1 MMKFVVLTLFPDMIR
16 QAVAHSVLGR
26 AIENGLIS
34 VEAVDIRDY
43 AHNKHNTVDD
53 YPFGGGAGMVM
64 QAPPVWEAYEDVK
77 SRLVAPGAPVVFM
90 SPAGERLSQ
99 AVVRQLAE
107 NEEIIL
113 LCGHYEGVDQR
124 VLDEIVTQEISI
136 GDYVL
141 TGGELPALV
150 VMDAVARMVEGVLGN
165 EESAQEES
173 FSSMWLEY
181 PQYTRPR
188 EFHGKEV
195 PEVLLS
201 GHHAN
206 IEKWRLE
213 KAIETTLLK
222 RPDMICEEKMSKQ
235 EAKIYREV
243 LAKSG
248 LQKDETVV

>member
-1 MMKFVVLTLFPDMIR
+1 MKFVVLTLFPEMIQ
-16 QAVAHSVLGR
+16 QAVSHSVLGK
-26 AIENGLIS
+26 AVEKGIIS

-64 QAPPVWEAYEDVK
+64 QAPPVFEAYEDVIN
-77 SRLVAPGAPVVFM
+77 RLVSAQAPVIFM
-90 SPAGERLSQ
+90 SPAGRRLSQ
-99 AVVRQLAE
+99 PIVRELAE

-113 LCGHYEGVDQR
+113 LCGHYEGIDQR
-124 VLDEIVTQEISI
+124 VLDEIVTDEISI

-141 TGGELPALV
+141 TGGELAALV
-150 VMDAVARMVEGVLGN
+150 VMDSVSRMVEGVLGN

-173 FSSMWLEY
+173 FSGMWLEY

-206 IEKWRLE
+206 IEKWRLQR
-213 KAIETTLLK
+213 AIETTLKK
-222 RPDMICEEKMSKQ
+222 RPDMIHPEAMSKKEQ
-235 EAKIYREV
+235 KIYQEI
-243 LAKSG
+243 LKKSS
-248 LQKDETVV
+248 LQTDEPVV

>member
-1 MMKFVVLTLFPDMIR
+1 MKFVVLTLFPEMIQ
-16 QAVAHSVLGR
+16 QAVSHSVLGK
-26 AIENGLIS
+26 AVEKGIIS

-64 QAPPVWEAYEDVK
+64 QAPPVFEAYEDVI
-77 SRLVAPGAPVVFM
+77 SRLVSAQAPVIFM
-90 SPAGERLSQ
+90 SPAGRRLSQ
-99 AVVRQLAE
+99 PIVRELAE

-113 LCGHYEGVDQR
+113 LCGHYEGIDQR
-124 VLDEIVTQEISI
+124 VLDEIVTDEISI

-141 TGGELPALV
+141 TGGELAALV
-150 VMDAVARMVEGVLGN
+150 VMDSVSRMVEGVLGN

-173 FSSMWLEY
+173 FSGMWLEY

-206 IEKWRLE
+206 IEKWRLQR
-213 KAIETTLLK
+213 AIETTLKK
-222 RPDMICEEKMSKQ
+222 RPDMIHPEAMSKKEQ
-235 EAKIYREV
+235 KIYQEI
-243 LAKSG
+243 LKKSS
-248 LQKDETVV
+248 LQTDEPVV

>member
-1 MMKFVVLTLFPDMIR
+1 MRFVVLTLFPDMIQ
-16 QAVAHSVLGR
+16 QAVRHSVLGR
-26 AIENGLIS
+26 AIEKGIIS

-64 QAPPVWEAYEDVK
+64 QPGPVFEAYQDVTERMVK
-77 SRLVAPGAPVVFM
+77 PGAPVIFM
-90 SPAGERLSQ
+90 SPAGRRLDQ
-99 AVVRQLAE
+99 KVVRELAE
-107 NEEIIL
+107 NEDIIL
-113 LCGHYEGVDQR
+113 LCGHYEGIDQR
-124 VLDEIVTQEISI
+124 VLDEIVTDEISI

-141 TGGELPALV
+141 TGGELAALV
-150 VMDAVARMVEGVLGN
+150 VMDSVSRMVDGVLGN

-173 FSSMWLEY
+173 FSGMWLEY

-188 EFHGKEV
+188 VFHGQEV

-213 KAIETTLLK
+213 KAIETTLAK
-222 RPDMICEEKMSKQ
+222 RPDMICEEQMTAKEQ
-235 EAKIYREV
+235 KIYQATLE
-243 LAKSG
+243 KNS
-248 LQKDETVV
+248 LQKDEPVV